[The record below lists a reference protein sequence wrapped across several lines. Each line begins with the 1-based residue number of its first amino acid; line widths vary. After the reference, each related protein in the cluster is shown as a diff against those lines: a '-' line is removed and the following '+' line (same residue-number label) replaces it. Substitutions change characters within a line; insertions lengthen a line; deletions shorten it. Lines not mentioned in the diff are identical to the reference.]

1 MIETSPNIIGIAR
14 RIKEG
19 PTGPSV
25 MRFLTEFCLE
35 ELAEGKDV
43 NKT

>member
-1 MIETSPNIIGIAR
+1 MIETSPKIIGTAR

>member
-1 MIETSPNIIGIAR
+1 MIETSPNIIGIDR